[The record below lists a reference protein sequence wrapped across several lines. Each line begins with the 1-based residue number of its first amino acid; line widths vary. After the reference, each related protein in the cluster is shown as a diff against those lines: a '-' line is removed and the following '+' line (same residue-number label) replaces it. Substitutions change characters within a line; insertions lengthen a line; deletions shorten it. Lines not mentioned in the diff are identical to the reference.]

1 MDRRNF
7 LKSGATLGG
16 ALSLGL
22 GASMVSM
29 DSAEG
34 AAEDYR
40 ALIFFD
46 MLGGNDGYNMV
57 IPTDDARYAQYQKL
71 RTGLALPKSSL
82 AALNGSYGLHPSL
95 APLKDVW
102 LDGGMALIHNVGILG
117 RPTTKAQIA
126 QWSNQGLDT
135 SYIPDGIGS
144 HVAGGAN
151 WNTGGSNAGWLAS
164 GGAAVPPPGWG
175 AAALEQLG
183 AAQPVMSVAGS
194 SIFANGA
201 HTSAL
206 NFPGGPASYGYG
218 GFGFDRDKTRD
229 IRYAKFKQ
237 LMASPSSNKLVT
249 AYGHTQLQALDM
261 MTRLNP
267 ILSQPMNDPAIAEI
281 AAAFSATSGKTVESQ
296 VFQVAK
302 LIKNRSVVGGNR
314 HIFYVSFN
322 LFDTHVNQLAQQETS
337 FQQMGTAFAA
347 LYNLMK
353 TYGLSKNVTL
363 ATGSDFGRTYD
374 PSGGRGTDHGW
385 GNEHFVI
392 GGAVQPQA
400 DIGTFPQLVLGGP
413 DDLDVRGRWIP
424 TTAVDQYAATLLKW
438 FDPKVNLGTMFSNL
452 KNFSRSDLGFMVA

>member
-1 MDRRNF
+1 MDRRGF
-7 LKSGATLGG
+7 LKTGATLGG
-16 ALSLGL
+16 AMSLGF

-29 DSAEG
+29 DSAQG

-57 IPTDDARYAQYQKL
+57 IPIDDARYAQYQTL
-71 RTGLALPKSSL
+71 RTGLALNKSSL
-82 AALNGSYGLHPSL
+82 AALNGSYALHHSL
-95 APLKDVW
+95 APLADVW
-102 LDGGMALIHNVGILG
+102 ADGGMALLHNVGILG

-183 AAQPVMSVAGS
+183 STQPVMSVAGS

-206 NFPGGPASYGYG
+206 NFPGGPASYGYD
-218 GFGFDRDKTRD
+218 GFSFDRDKTRD
-229 IRYAKFKQ
+229 IRFTKFKQ
-237 LMASPSSNKLVT
+237 MMASPSANNLVS
-249 AYGHTQLQALDM
+249 AYGSTQLQALDM
-261 MTRLNP
+261 MQRLNP
-267 ILSQPMNDPAIAEI
+267 ILSQNQSDPANPEI
-281 AAAFSATSGKTVESQ
+281 NAAFSATTGKTVESQ
-296 VFQVAK
+296 MFQIAK
-302 LIKNRSVVGGNR
+302 LIKNRATVGGNR

-322 LFDTHVNQLAQQETS
+322 LFDTHVNQLAQQEES
-337 FQQMGTAFAA
+337 FSQMGTAFSAF
-347 LYNLMK
+347 YNLMK
-353 TYGLSKNVTL
+353 TYGLSKNVTI

-374 PSGGRGTDHGW
+374 PSGGYGTDHGW

-392 GGAVQPQA
+392 GGAVKPQA
-400 DIGTFPQLVLGGP
+400 DVGTFPQLVLGGP

-438 FDPKVNLGTMFSNL
+438 FDPRINLDTMFTNL
-452 KNFSRSDLGFMVA
+452 KNFTSRDLGFMTA